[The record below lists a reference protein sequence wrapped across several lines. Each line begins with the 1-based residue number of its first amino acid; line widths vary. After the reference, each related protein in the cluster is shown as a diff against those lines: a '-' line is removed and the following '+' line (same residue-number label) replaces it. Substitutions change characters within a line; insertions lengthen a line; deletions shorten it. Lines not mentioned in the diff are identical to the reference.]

1 MFYYR
6 DGDNVTKFT
15 SKYFRYLLTN
25 NITNY
30 EETENP
36 FDTSTKAEYTKDSF
50 VSAVVENIP
59 SDYVDNYLSLLSL
72 QKDYALAF
80 GYLIIEHKI
89 KNEDIELFLKCNTPL
104 KRNDILLD
112 LLDNE
117 RFSLLDTFNDKLKS
131 RSYTPKTYS
140 NLFYFSNKKKI
151 FQVTK
156 AKLSSVDSDLMNGIS
171 YTAVSGATKI
181 YVPKTIASIINAIAN
196 LANNGHSKKSLENNS
211 NSKKYYSIN
220 SKDITKAYYN
230 KFAAPIGYIDSI
242 SEKISDSSYSKIV
255 PDLLRVVLK
264 DTYDNLDFVKNTYLD
279 STFTKSLDMT
289 MANYKLPSD
298 TILDKFYPNNE
309 FKYNFNLD
317 TTHESFPSIPSKDSF
332 ITNITTNI
340 TDEVMKSIATEILN
354 ACKNID
360 FSLSVMPE
368 IISDLIN
375 FDIHLAHNDAENK
388 FFITQLPKNY
398 FSYSEKF
405 DSKLNE
411 IFSTVEAGD
420 LGKKSIEDKMLATLD
435 TDCSALHVYDKDKSL
450 LYNLYKIVYVT
461 IIKDNFR
468 NFIRNKAFTEI
479 TIDEGLYKFLT
490 MVLTV
495 RNAILSTIM
504 FDRKLHNAKETS
516 TSSSTIRGRSN
527 RLSTNLL
534 EEVRTKRNGTYE
546 KSAQY
551 LYSDIVEMR
560 DNVLSKAAEI
570 EPLKVASVDKTILM
584 NSSSIKD
591 IAFTGP
597 LRRTR

>member
-1 MFYYR
+1 MFYYK

-15 SKYFRYLLTN
+15 AKYFRYLLTN

-112 LLDNE
+112 LLDND

-131 RSYTPKTYS
+131 RSYTHKAYS
-140 NLFYFSNKKKI
+140 NLFYFSNKKKE
-151 FQVTK
+151 FKVTK

-181 YVPKTIASIINAIAN
+181 YIPKILASVVNSIAN
-196 LANNGHSKKSLENNS
+196 LANNGPSKESYTS
-211 NSKKYYSIN
+211 YTIN

-230 KFAAPIGYIDSI
+230 KFAVPIGYIDSI

-264 DTYDNLDFVKNTYLD
+264 DTYSNLDFVKNTYLD

-289 MANYKLPSD
+289 MANYKLPAD
-298 TILDKFYPNNE
+298 KILDKFYPNNE
-309 FKYNFNLD
+309 FRHD
-317 TTHESFPSIPSKDSF
+317 THTSFPPADSF
-332 ITNITTNI
+332 SF
-340 TDEVMKSIATEILN
+340 TDNVMQTIATEILD

-375 FDIHLAHNDAENK
+375 FDMHIARNDTDNT

-405 DSKLNE
+405 DSNLNE

-420 LGKKSIEDKMLATLD
+420 LGKKSIEDKMLATLES
-435 TDCSALHVYDKDKSL
+435 DCTALHVYDKDKSL
-450 LYNLYKIVYVT
+450 LYNLYKIVYLS
-461 IIKDNFR
+461 IIRDNFR

-479 TIDEGLYKFLT
+479 EIDEGLYKFLT
-490 MVLTV
+490 MVLTI

-504 FDRKLHNAKETS
+504 FDRKLHNAKEIS
-516 TSSSTIRGRSN
+516 TSSSTIRGRRN

-570 EPLKVASVDKTILM
+570 EPLKVASVDKAILM

-591 IAFTGP
+591 IAFTRP
-597 LRRTR
+597 SRRTR

>member
-140 NLFYFSNKKKI
+140 NLFYFSNKKKE
-151 FQVTK
+151 FKVTK

-181 YVPKTIASIINAIAN
+181 YVPKTIASVINAIAN
-196 LANNGHSKKSLENNS
+196 LANNGHSKESLENNS
-211 NSKKYYSIN
+211 NSKKFYSIN

-230 KFAAPIGYIDSI
+230 KFAVPIGYIDSI

-264 DTYDNLDFVKNTYLD
+264 DTYDNLDYVKNTYLD

-309 FKYNFNLD
+309 FKYNFNLSD
-317 TTHESFPSIPSKDSF
+317 TQTPFPSFEKSF
-332 ITNITTNI
+332 IDSI
-340 TDEVMKSIATEILN
+340 TDDVMKTIATEILD

-375 FDIHLAHNDAENK
+375 FDIHIARNNTDNT

-411 IFSTVEAGD
+411 IFSTIEADD
-420 LGKKSIEDKMLATLD
+420 LGKKSIEDKMLATLES
-435 TDCSALHVYDKDKSL
+435 DCTALHVYDKDKSL

-570 EPLKVASVDKTILM
+570 EPLKVASVDKAILM

>member
-30 EETENP
+30 EEPDNP
-36 FDTSTKAEYTKDSF
+36 FDTSAKAEYTKDSF

-59 SDYVDNYLSLLSL
+59 SDYADKYLSLLSL

-80 GYLIIEHKI
+80 GYLILEHKI
-89 KNEDIELFLKCNTPL
+89 SNEDIELFLKCNTPL

-117 RFSLLDTFNDKLKS
+117 RFSLLDTFNNKLKS

-140 NLFYFSNKKKI
+140 KLFYFSNKKKI

-181 YVPKTIASIINAIAN
+181 YIPKILASVVNSIAN
-196 LANNGHSKKSLENNS
+196 LANNGPSKESYTS
-211 NSKKYYSIN
+211 YTIN

-230 KFAAPIGYIDSI
+230 KFAVPIGYIDSI

-264 DTYDNLDFVKNTYLD
+264 DTYSNLDYVKNTYLD
-279 STFTKSLDMT
+279 STFTKSLNMT
-289 MANYKLPSD
+289 MANYESPAD

-309 FKYNFNLD
+309 FKYNFNLSA
-317 TTHESFPSIPSKDSF
+317 TQTPFPLVDSF
-332 ITNITTNI
+332 NI
-340 TDEVMKSIATEILN
+340 TDNVMSTIASEILN
-354 ACKNID
+354 ACNNID
-360 FSLSVMPE
+360 FSLSIMPE

-375 FDIHLAHNDAENK
+375 FDIHLGHIDTETGKK
-388 FFITQLPKNY
+388 FLITQLPKNY

-435 TDCSALHVYDKDKSL
+435 SDCAALHVYDKDKSL
-450 LYNLYKIVYVT
+450 LYNLYKIVYLS
-461 IIKDNFR
+461 IIRDNFS

-490 MVLTV
+490 MVLTT

-504 FDRKLHNAKETS
+504 FDRKLHNAKEIS
-516 TSSSTIRGRSN
+516 TSSSTIRGRRN

-570 EPLKVASVDKTILM
+570 EPLKAASVDKAILM

>member
-140 NLFYFSNKKKI
+140 NLFYFSNKKKE
-151 FQVTK
+151 FKVTK

-181 YVPKTIASIINAIAN
+181 YIPKILASVVNSIAN
-196 LANNGHSKKSLENNS
+196 LANNGPSKESYTS
-211 NSKKYYSIN
+211 YTIN

-230 KFAAPIGYIDSI
+230 KFAVPIGYIDSI
-242 SEKISDSSYSKIV
+242 SEKISDSSYSKII
-255 PDLLRVVLK
+255 PDLLRVVLY
-264 DTYDNLDFVKNTYLD
+264 DTYSNLDYVKNTYLD

-289 MANYKLPSD
+289 MDNYKLPAD

-309 FKYNFNLD
+309 FKYNFNLSE
-317 TTHESFPSIPSKDSF
+317 TQTPFPSADSF
-332 ITNITTNI
+332 NISDN
-340 TDEVMKSIATEILN
+340 VMQTISTEILD

-375 FDIHLAHNDAENK
+375 FDIHIARNDTDNT

-405 DSKLNE
+405 DSNLNE

-420 LGKKSIEDKMLATLD
+420 LGKKSIEDKMLATLES
-435 TDCSALHVYDKDKSL
+435 DCNALHVYDKDKSL
-450 LYNLYKIVYVT
+450 LYNLYKIVYLS
-461 IIKDNFR
+461 IIRDNFR

-479 TIDEGLYKFLT
+479 EIDEELYKFLT
-490 MVLTV
+490 MVLTI

-504 FDRKLHNAKETS
+504 FDRKLHNAKEIS
-516 TSSSTIRGRSN
+516 TSSSTIRGRRN

-570 EPLKVASVDKTILM
+570 EPLKAASVDKAILM

-591 IAFTGP
+591 IAFTRP
-597 LRRTR
+597 SRRTR

>member
-30 EETENP
+30 EEPENP

-140 NLFYFSNKKKI
+140 NLFYFSNKKKE
-151 FQVTK
+151 FKVTK

-171 YTAVSGATKI
+171 YTTVSGATKI
-181 YVPKTIASIINAIAN
+181 YIPKILASVVNSIAN
-196 LANNGHSKKSLENNS
+196 LANNGPSKESYTS
-211 NSKKYYSIN
+211 YTIN

-230 KFAAPIGYIDSI
+230 KFAVPIGYIDSI

-264 DTYDNLDFVKNTYLD
+264 DTYSNLDFVKNTYLD

-289 MANYKLPSD
+289 IANYKLPAD
-298 TILDKFYPNNE
+298 KILDKFYPNNE
-309 FKYNFNLD
+309 FRHD
-317 TTHESFPSIPSKDSF
+317 THTSFPPVDSF
-332 ITNITTNI
+332 SF
-340 TDEVMKSIATEILN
+340 TDSVMQTIATEILD

-375 FDIHLAHNDAENK
+375 FDMHIGHIDTENTEIGKK
-388 FFITQLPKNY
+388 FLITELPKNY

-435 TDCSALHVYDKDKSL
+435 SDCTALYVYDKDKSL
-450 LYNLYKIVYVT
+450 LYNLYKIVYLS
-461 IIKDNFR
+461 IIRDNFR

-479 TIDEGLYKFLT
+479 EIDEGLYKFLT
-490 MVLTV
+490 MVLTT

-504 FDRKLHNAKETS
+504 FDRKLHNAKEIS
-516 TSSSTIRGRSN
+516 TSSSTIRGRRN

-570 EPLKVASVDKTILM
+570 EPLKVASVNKAILM

-591 IAFTGP
+591 IAFTRP
-597 LRRTR
+597 SRRTR

>member
-1 MFYYR
+1 MFYYK

-140 NLFYFSNKKKI
+140 NLFYFSNKKKE
-151 FQVTK
+151 FKVTK

-181 YVPKTIASIINAIAN
+181 YIPKILASVVNSIAN
-196 LANNGHSKKSLENNS
+196 LANNGPSKESYTS
-211 NSKKYYSIN
+211 YTIN

-230 KFAAPIGYIDSI
+230 KFAVPIGYIDSI

-264 DTYDNLDFVKNTYLD
+264 DTYNNLDFVKNTYLD

-289 MANYKLPSD
+289 MANYKLQAD
-298 TILDKFYPNNE
+298 KILDKFYPNNE
-309 FKYNFNLD
+309 FKYNFNLSE
-317 TTHESFPSIPSKDSF
+317 TQTPFPSADSF
-332 ITNITTNI
+332 NISDN
-340 TDEVMKSIATEILN
+340 VMQTISAEILD

-375 FDIHLAHNDAENK
+375 FDIHIARNDTDNT

-435 TDCSALHVYDKDKSL
+435 SDCTALHVYDKDKSL
-450 LYNLYKIVYVT
+450 LYNLYKIVYLS

-479 TIDEGLYKFLT
+479 EIDEGLYRFLT

-504 FDRKLHNAKETS
+504 FDRKLHNEKEIS
-516 TSSSTIRGRSN
+516 TSSSTIRGRRN
-527 RLSTNLL
+527 RLLTNLSEKL
-534 EEVRTKRNGTYE
+534 TRKPNGTYE
-546 KSAQY
+546 KSTQY

-570 EPLKVASVDKTILM
+570 EPLKVASVNKAILM

-591 IAFTGP
+591 MIFTRP
-597 LRRTR
+597 SRRTR